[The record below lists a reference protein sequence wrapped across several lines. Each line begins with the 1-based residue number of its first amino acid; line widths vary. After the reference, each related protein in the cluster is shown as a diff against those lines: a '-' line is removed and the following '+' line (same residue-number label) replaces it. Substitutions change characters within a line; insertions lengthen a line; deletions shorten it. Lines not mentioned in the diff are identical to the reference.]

1 MTPSLT
7 LPTRHAWWVHTAVN
21 ALNVPSVGC
30 VTTIFLA
37 SRITPPLT
45 GTLLVATR
53 GPPTSLLLAPDV
65 GDPEPADD
73 PPVVVVP
80 PSPPPQADTSGN
92 PAPATTARPS
102 TCRRLAPERGS
113 AGGRAAAPA
122 DRPAATSG
130 GVWSTKVLRT
140 EIARGFC

>member
-7 LPTRHAWWVHTAVN
+7 LPTRHAWWVHTALN
-21 ALNVPSVGC
+21 ALNVPSAGC

-45 GTLLVATR
+45 GTLLVATK
-53 GPPTSLLLAPDV
+53 GPAAALLLAPDV
-65 GDPEPADD
+65 GDREPADD

-80 PSPPPQADTSGN
+80 SPPPQADMSGSA
-92 PAPATTARPS
+92 APATTARPS

-113 AGGRAAAPA
+113 AGGRASAPA
-122 DRPAATSG
+122 DGPAASSG
-130 GVWSTKVLRT
+130 SVWSTEVPTHGDRQRFL
-140 EIARGFC
+140 